1 MDQQQLRTTLR
12 HGKSADLR
20 RRRAIIAVS
29 LAGMTSMSAVSLF
42 QTGMLKHLPE
52 VPLPGFD
59 SDKVNDAGAA
69 YRWGV
74 PDGTL
79 AAMGCALNLPIAA
92 MGGDNRAR
100 EQPLVPVLAAL
111 KAALDAAIAARY
123 LYEMPTKRG
132 AWSSYGIVAALVD
145 WTVFGLTLPEAR
157 SALARQGRG

>member
-1 MDQQQLRTTLR
+1 MDQQQLRTALR
-12 HGKSADLR
+12 HGQTADLR

-29 LAGMTSMSAVSLF
+29 LAGMTSMTLVSLF

-59 SDKVNDAGAA
+59 SDKVNGAGAA
-69 YRWGV
+69 YRLGV
-74 PDGTL
+74 PDATL

-92 MGGDNRAR
+92 MGGADRAR

-111 KAALDAAIAARY
+111 KGALDAAIAARY
-123 LYEMPTKRG
+123 VYEMPAKRG
-132 AWSSYGIVAALVD
+132 AWSSYSIVAALVD

-157 SALARQGRG
+157 RALALAGRD